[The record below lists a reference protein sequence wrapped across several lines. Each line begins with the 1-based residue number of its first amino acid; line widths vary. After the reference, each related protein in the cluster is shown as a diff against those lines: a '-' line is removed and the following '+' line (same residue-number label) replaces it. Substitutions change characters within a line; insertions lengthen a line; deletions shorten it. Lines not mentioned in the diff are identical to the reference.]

1 MRRRLPL
8 SHNVCARTGNELI
21 SRNYT
26 RAERE
31 RNTKEPTKERTDDDW
46 REREGALERQAV
58 IAKR

>member
-1 MRRRLPL
+1 MR
-8 SHNVCARTGNELI
+8 ARTGNELI

-26 RAERE
+26 RAEVE

-46 REREGALERQAV
+46 RERGREATLERQAV